1 MTEKSVLS
9 GFVLTS
15 AVVVNPP
22 NAEDMPTTRDNI
34 GTHEMIKINE
44 KVMLKPLHELV
55 EGEEICFDYEYLA
68 QQMMIQ

>member
-1 MTEKSVLS
+1 MTGKSVLS

-22 NAEDMPTTRDNI
+22 NAEDIPTTRDNI

-44 KVMLKPLHELV
+44 KVMLKPLRELV